1 MKHLLFASLF
11 FLLSTN
17 TVFAYECFYAARITT
32 KNSQSEV
39 ISQGDCVD
47 SFEDGILVLKENHF
61 NNFDFSSGQPSYLF
75 LVEDTVVKVFFVSKQ
90 RVIAETL
97 SSDNGPDEFVEGL
110 ARVKFH
116 GKYGFVNNTLDVVI
130 MPKYDFAYPFE
141 NGHSIVCNGCEE
153 KSDGEHQ
160 ILSGGQ
166 WGLINREGEIVI
178 PMTLIRSE
186 LQKIIK
192 NKIR

>member
-1 MKHLLFASLF
+1 MKHLVFASLF

-17 TVFAYECFYAARITT
+17 TVFAYECFYAARLTAQNT
-32 KNSQSEV
+32 QSEV

-61 NNFDFSSGQPSYLF
+61 DNFDFSSGQPSYLF
-75 LVEDTVVKVFFVSKQ
+75 LVEDTVVRVFFVSKQ
-90 RVIAETL
+90 RVLVETL

-110 ARVKFH
+110 ARVKNH
-116 GKYGFVNNTLDVVI
+116 GKYGFVNTTLDVVI

-153 KSDGEHQ
+153 KPDGEHR
-160 ILSGGQ
+160 ILSGGR
-166 WGLINREGEIVI
+166 WGLINREGEVII
-178 PMTLIRSE
+178 PMTLSRSE
-186 LQKIIK
+186 LQKIIEE
-192 NKIR
+192 NIR